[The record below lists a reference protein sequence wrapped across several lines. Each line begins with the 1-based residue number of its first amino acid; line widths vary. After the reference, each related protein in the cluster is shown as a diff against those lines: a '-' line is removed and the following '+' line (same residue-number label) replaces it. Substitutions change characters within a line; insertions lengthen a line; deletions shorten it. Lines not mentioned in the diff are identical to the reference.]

1 MIVRGFAAHNRSF
14 ATGKKTSGTQGSSLY
29 EKKNFAVYYF
39 QKSLFVPQMFK
50 FLKYANEPSGDVI
63 HSAKFWSNMMKKD
76 ISAKFIRNIWLF
88 D

>member
-29 EKKNFAVYYF
+29 EKKNYAVYYF
-39 QKSLFVPQMFK
+39 QKSLLVPEMFK

-63 HSAKFWSNMMKKD
+63 HSAKF
-76 ISAKFIRNIWLF
+76 L
-88 D
+88 